1 MCNNDDQ
8 EMIIMKTPEVK
19 LNTPSVQ
26 VDDPLNINIKNAK
39 KRIAVMSGKGGVG
52 KTTIAVNLALGLAKK
67 GYKVGL
73 LDADLTGPNVAKMLG
88 LEGQKAMM
96 TNEGIL
102 PIEHVHGLQVFSMS
116 FLMENSD
123 SPVIWRGPLK
133 MGAIKQFM
141 SDVLWGEMDYLIVDL
156 PPGTGDEALSVAQ
169 LLPDP
174 SAIVVTT
181 PQEVALLDSR
191 KSINFARSLKMDLLG
206 VVENM
211 SGMDCP
217 HCGESIDL
225 FGVGGGEKAAKEMD
239 VNFLGRI
246 PIDPEMVINGDSG
259 SPTIDND
266 GSKSQKAVISIVD
279 NILGS

>member
-1 MCNNDDQ
+1 
-8 EMIIMKTPEVK
+8 MIEMKTPDVK
-19 LNTPSVQ
+19 PNTPNVQ
-26 VDDPLNINIKNAK
+26 VEDPLNTNIKNAK
-39 KRIAVMSGKGGVG
+39 RRIAVMSGKGGVG
-52 KTTIAVNLALGLAKK
+52 KTTISVNLALGLAKK
-67 GYKVGL
+67 GKRVGL

-88 LEGQKAMM
+88 LEGQRAMM
-96 TNEGIL
+96 TDRGIL
-102 PIEHVHGLQVFSMS
+102 PIEHIPGLQVFSMS
-116 FLMENSD
+116 FLMESSD

-133 MGAIKQFM
+133 AGAIRQFM
-141 SDVLWGEMDYLIVDL
+141 GDVLWGEMDYLIVDL

-169 LLPDP
+169 LLSEP

-225 FGVGGGEKAAKEMD
+225 FGIGGGEKAAEEMC
-239 VNFLGRI
+239 VNFLGRV
-246 PIDPEMVINGDSG
+246 PIDPQMVINGDSG
-259 SPTIDND
+259 SPAIDND
-266 GSKSQKAVISIVD
+266 ASNSKKALDSIVAK
-279 NILGS
+279 ILEL

>member
-1 MCNNDDQ
+1 
-8 EMIIMKTPEVK
+8 MKTPEVK
-19 LNTPSVQ
+19 INTPTVK
-26 VDDPLNINIKNAK
+26 VDDPVNVNIKNAK

-52 KTTIAVNLALGLAKK
+52 KTTISVNLALGLAKK
-67 GYKVGL
+67 GKRVGL

-88 LEGQKAMM
+88 LEGQRAMM
-96 TNEGIL
+96 TEKGIL
-102 PIEHVHGLQVFSMS
+102 PVEHIPGLQVFSMS
-116 FLMENSD
+116 FLMESSD

-141 SDVLWGEMDYLIVDL
+141 SDVLWDEMDYLIVDL
-156 PPGTGDEALSVAQ
+156 PPGTGDEALSVDQ
-169 LLPDP
+169 LLTEP

-211 SGMDCP
+211 SGMECP

-225 FGVGGGEKAAKEMD
+225 FGIGGGEAAAKEMD
-239 VNFLGRI
+239 ANFLGRI

-259 SPTIDND
+259 SPAIDND
-266 GSKSQKAVISIVD
+266 ASNSKKALDSIVEK
-279 NILGS
+279 ILKL

>member
-1 MCNNDDQ
+1 
-8 EMIIMKTPEVK
+8 MIAMKTPDVK
-19 LNTPSVQ
+19 INTPTVK
-26 VDDPLNINIKNAK
+26 VEDPLNINIKNAK

-52 KTTIAVNLALGLAKK
+52 KTTISVNLALGLAKK
-67 GYKVGL
+67 GNRVGL

-88 LEGQKAMM
+88 LEGQRAMM
-96 TNEGIL
+96 TEKGIL
-102 PIEHVHGLQVFSMS
+102 PIEHIHGLQVFSMS

-141 SDVLWGEMDYLIVDL
+141 NDVLWGEMDYLIVDL

-169 LLPDP
+169 LLPEP

-191 KSINFARSLKMDLLG
+191 KSINFARALKMDLLG
-206 VVENM
+206 LVENM
-211 SGMDCP
+211 SGMNCP

-225 FGVGGGEKAAKEMD
+225 FGIGGGEKAAKEMD
-239 VNFLGRI
+239 VNFLGRV
-246 PIDPEMVINGDSG
+246 PIDPQMVINGDSG
-259 SPTIDND
+259 SPAIDNE
-266 GSKSQKAVISIVD
+266 GSNSKEALDSIVEK
-279 NILGS
+279 ILYL

>member
-1 MCNNDDQ
+1 M
-8 EMIIMKTPEVK
+8 MAMTTPDVK
-19 LNTPSVQ
+19 INTPTVK
-26 VDDPLNINIKNAK
+26 VEDPVNVNIKNAK

-52 KTTIAVNLALGLAKK
+52 KTTISVNLALGLAKK
-67 GYKVGL
+67 GKRVGL

-88 LEGQKAMM
+88 LEGQRAMM
-96 TNEGIL
+96 TEKGIL
-102 PIEHVHGLQVFSMS
+102 PVEHIPGLQVFSMS
-116 FLMENSD
+116 FLMESSD

-141 SDVLWGEMDYLIVDL
+141 SDVLWDEMDYLIVDL

-169 LLPDP
+169 LLTEP

-191 KSINFARSLKMDLLG
+191 KSINFARALKMDLLG

-211 SGMDCP
+211 SGMECP

-239 VNFLGRI
+239 VNFLGRV

-259 SPTIDND
+259 SPAIDND
-266 GSKSQKAVISIVD
+266 GSNSQKALNSILDKVIV
-279 NILGS
+279 L

>member
-1 MCNNDDQ
+1 
-8 EMIIMKTPEVK
+8 MKTPDVK
-19 LNTPSVQ
+19 LNTPSIKVE
-26 VDDPLNINIKNAK
+26 DPLNVNIKNAK

-52 KTTIAVNLALGLAKK
+52 KTTISVNLALGLAKK
-67 GYKVGL
+67 GHRVGL

-88 LEGQKAMM
+88 LEGQRATM
-96 TNEGIL
+96 TNDGIL
-102 PIEHVHGLQVFSMS
+102 PIVHIHGLQVFSMS
-116 FLMENSD
+116 FLMESSD
-123 SPVIWRGPLK
+123 TPVIWRGPLK

-141 SDVLWGEMDYLIVDL
+141 NDVLWGEMDYLIVDL

-169 LLPDP
+169 LLTEP

-211 SGMDCP
+211 SWMACP

-225 FGVGGGEKAAKEMD
+225 FGIGGGEKAAEEMD
-239 VNFLGRI
+239 VKFLGRI

-259 SPTIDND
+259 SPAIDND
-266 GSKSQKAVISIVD
+266 DSHSHKALETIVEK
-279 NILGS
+279 ILGS